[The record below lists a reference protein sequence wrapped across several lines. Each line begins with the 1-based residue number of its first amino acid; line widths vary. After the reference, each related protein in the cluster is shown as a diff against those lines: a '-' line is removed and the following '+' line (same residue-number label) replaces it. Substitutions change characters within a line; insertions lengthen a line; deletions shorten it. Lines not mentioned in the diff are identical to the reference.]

1 MPWKK
6 KKPAGEVT
14 VPTTAAERVT
24 AFGLGY
30 VPLKAGEA
38 KLYEAL
44 RDEIPLI
51 DAAINKI
58 IRLVGSFQVETGRA
72 DTDRELARFLK
83 TVPVGPLHQGIQFFL
98 WGYLDALLTYGN
110 AVGEILPGRDMKS
123 IGALFLPPM
132 EGIHLKQGEN
142 PMETVICV
150 GRGGSIEPV
159 PYPELVMCSSL
170 NPPDSCSKGVSLLKG
185 LPFVSQILL
194 TIFQCMGNNFERAG
208 NLRYAVTYRPGEGSE
223 GRSRERAQMIARE
236 WSQAMSPGKVKDF
249 VAVGDV
255 EIKAIGA
262 DGPILDTQVPVRLI
276 LEQVVAKL
284 GIPPF
289 MLGLS
294 WSSTERMSK
303 QQSDIL
309 TSELEAYRTLLEP
322 VIRRICGLWLRQ
334 RGESDR
340 HEIHWD
346 TINLQDEVDE
356 AQAMLY
362 REQAAYYRARAAALK
377 KQEGGELHG

>member
-1 MPWKK
+1 MLVPWKK
-6 KKPAGEVT
+6 KKPREEAAAA
-14 VPTTAAERVT
+14 PTTGAEREAV
-24 AFGLGY
+24 FGMGY
-30 VPLKAGEA
+30 LPFKTGET

-44 RDEIPLI
+44 RESIPLI
-51 DAAINKI
+51 DAAISKI
-58 IRLVGSFQVETGRA
+58 IRLVGSFRVETGRGE
-72 DTDRELARFLK
+72 TDRELERFLK
-83 TVPVGPLHQGIQFFL
+83 TVPVGPLHQGVAFFL
-98 WGYLDALLTYGN
+98 WGYLDTLLTYGN
-110 AVGEILPGRDMKS
+110 AVGEILPTRDMRG
-123 IGALFLPPM
+123 IGALFLPPI
-132 EGIHLKQGEN
+132 ENVQHNRGEN

-150 GRGGSIEPV
+150 GRGGNFQPV
-159 PYPELVMCSSL
+159 PYPELVVCSAL

-208 NLRYAVTYRPGEGSE
+208 NLRYAVTYRPGGEG

-236 WSQAMSPGKVKDF
+236 WAQAMSPGKVKDF

-276 LEQVVAKL
+276 LEQIVAKL

-334 RGESDR
+334 RGESGE
-340 HEIHWD
+340 HGICWD

-362 REQAAYYRARAAALK
+362 REQAAYYRARAAAV
-377 KQEGGELHG
+377 KQ